1 MLFYLV
7 TDKSGIEM
15 IPDSY
20 LVINVSRTLK
30 CMHPNSKQLL
40 DFLPKYN
47 VSKDLEKIKKS
58 YKHKLKDNKDKLAVI
73 ASTLEKNPHS
83 ESIVFVMSKKD
94 KEEYGFNYV
103 KMICKYLTKRYGY
116 ENFEFTNCA
125 TRDMREASKFTDEG
139 KQQLVIDMSNVLKEV
154 KKERC

>member
-30 CMHPNSKQLL
+30 CKHPNVKQLL
-40 DFLPKYN
+40 DFLPNYN
-47 VSKDLEKIKKS
+47 NSKDID
-58 YKHKLKDNKDKLAVI
+58 KLKKLYKAKLKENKDKIAVI
-73 ASTLEKNPHS
+73 ASTLEKSPHS
-83 ESIVFVMSKKD
+83 ESIVIVMSKSD

-103 KMICKYLTKRYGY
+103 KMICKFITKRYGY
-116 ENFEFTNCA
+116 ENFEFTNCV
-125 TRDMREASKFTDEG
+125 TRDIRAQSVCSDQG
-139 KQQLVIDMSNVLKEV
+139 RQQLILDMSDILREV
-154 KKERC
+154 RREKS